1 MQTVKRKN
9 TMTTVIWSP
18 HQADVGDVKSNSTVW
33 CCEGFT
39 TKIKAEILL
48 GTCLEY
54 GDTVR
59 PAASIYYEP
68 LSNILYLVQPEWNT
82 IGRKAI
88 HVSTVTLILL
98 LSS

>member
-1 MQTVKRKN
+1 MDANSKKEKEKKEN
-9 TMTTVIWSP
+9 MTTVIWSP

-68 LSNILYLVQPEWNT
+68 LSNILYLYNLNETQ
-82 IGRKAI
+82 
-88 HVSTVTLILL
+88 
-98 LSS
+98 